1 MGEWERGGIGK
12 GEVEEGGRWG
22 GGWRER
28 GGGRHHCKK
37 VSVVAL
43 APADTVYFSS
53 ETSRR

>member
-12 GEVEEGGRWG
+12 GEVEEGGRW